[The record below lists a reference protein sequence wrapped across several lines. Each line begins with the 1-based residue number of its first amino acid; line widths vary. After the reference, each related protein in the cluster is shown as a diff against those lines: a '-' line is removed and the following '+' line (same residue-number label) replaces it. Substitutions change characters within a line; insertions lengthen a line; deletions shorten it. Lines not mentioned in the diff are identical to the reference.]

1 MISVIIP
8 TYKEPEYLDLCLH
21 SAFKGQVN
29 KNEIIV
35 VVDGFMELNKPILDK
50 YPDVV
55 ILDLGTNQGL
65 SVATNWGVYNA
76 THEFILVVN
85 DDNVFPENWDTSIEP
100 YLGKGIVVSPNQVEP
115 APSMFKQF
123 EIEDLGKEPSE
134 FNLEEFWDYARSI
147 TLEQADGTGSTLPF
161 AMYKYDYLAVG
172 GWDIM
177 YPSPHVVDWDFFLKC
192 EYAGYRMDRIYTS
205 HFYHFAGA
213 ATRKT
218 PEQNAQS
225 TAKEQQAH
233 LFFTN
238 KWDGYA
244 EHNPSTNSKLLN
256 KFNYGKDQS

>member
-8 TYKEPEYLDLCLH
+8 TYKEPEHLDLCLQ
-21 SAFKGQVN
+21 SAFEGQSEQ
-29 KNEIIV
+29 NEIIV
-35 VVDGFMELNKPILDK
+35 VVDGFYELNKPVLDK
-50 YPDVV
+50 YPEAK

-76 THEFILVVN
+76 THDYILVVN
-85 DDNVFPENWDTSIEP
+85 DDNVFPRNWDKDLNP
-100 YLGKGIVVSPNQVEP
+100 YLKKGRVVSPNQIEP
-115 APSMFKQF
+115 KPSMFRQF
-123 EIEDLGKEPSE
+123 HIKDLGTTP
-134 FNLEEFWDYARSI
+134 EEF
-147 TLEQADGTGSTLPF
+147 TLESFWNYEESLSILPEDNSGSTLPF

-192 EYAGYRMDRIYTS
+192 EYLGMEMLRVYK

-218 PEQNAQS
+218 PEQSAES
-225 TAKEQQAH
+225 TRKEQSAH
-233 LFFTN
+233 QFFAN

-244 EHNPSTNSKLLN
+244 EHDPSTNSKLLN
-256 KFNYGKDQS
+256 KFNHGKN

>member
-8 TYKEPEYLDLCLH
+8 TYKEPEYLDLCLR
-21 SAFKGQVN
+21 SAFEGQSN
-29 KNEIIV
+29 PNEVIV

-55 ILDLGTNQGL
+55 VLDLGTNQGL

-76 THEFILVVN
+76 THEYILVVN
-85 DDNVFPENWDTSIEP
+85 DDNVFPKDWDTKLLP
-100 YLGKGIVVSPNQVEP
+100 HLQRGRVVSPNQIEP
-115 APSMFKQF
+115 SPSMFKQF
-123 EIEDLGKEPSE
+123 DIKDLGKSP
-134 FNLEEFWDYARSI
+134 EEFD
-147 TLEQADGTGSTLPF
+147 LEAYWKYEDGLEKDSDQTGSTLPF

-192 EYAGYRMDRIYTS
+192 EYLGMEMLRVYT

-218 PEQNAQS
+218 PEQDAESNR
-225 TAKEQQAH
+225 KEQLAH
-233 LFFTN
+233 HFFAN

-244 EHNPSTNSKLLN
+244 EHNSINNSKLLS
-256 KFNYGKDQS
+256 KF